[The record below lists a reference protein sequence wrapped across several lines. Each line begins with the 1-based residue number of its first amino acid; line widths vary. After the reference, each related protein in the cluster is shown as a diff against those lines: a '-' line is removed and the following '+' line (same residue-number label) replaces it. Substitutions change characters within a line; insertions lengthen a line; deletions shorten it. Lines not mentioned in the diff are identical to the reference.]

1 MRKMVNL
8 PSCVDDPRQKS
19 EEHKISMRKVFSRAA
34 EQQSTKIENTEQQR
48 MVNDFLW
55 MVHERW

>member
-1 MRKMVNL
+1 MRNMVNL
-8 PSCVDDPRQKS
+8 PSCVDDPRQKQ
-19 EEHKISMRKVFSRAA
+19 RKNKNSNYAQEFSAGEQQRSRAA
-34 EQQSTKIENTEQQR
+34 EHKK